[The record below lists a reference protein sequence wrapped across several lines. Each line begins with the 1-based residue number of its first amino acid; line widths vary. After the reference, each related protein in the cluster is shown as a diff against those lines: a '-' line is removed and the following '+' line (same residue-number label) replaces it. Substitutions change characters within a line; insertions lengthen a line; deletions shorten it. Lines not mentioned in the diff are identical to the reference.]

1 LSTIFDNHQ
10 LLLQYDERDP
20 AEEQWRCNTADQ
32 PIKYRYPSTPSQEPQ
47 FARKPNDP
55 HRWDA
60 SKNLE
65 NANLSE
71 YEVKKLSR
79 KLKGIS
85 RKLTFQLL
93 TR

>member
-1 LSTIFDNHQ
+1 LSAIFDNHQ
-10 LLLQYDERDP
+10 LLLQYAEHDP
-20 AEEQWRCNTADQ
+20 AEEQWRCDAADQ

-47 FARKPNDP
+47 FARKPDDP
-55 HRWDA
+55 HQWDA

-71 YEVKKLSR
+71 YEVKNLSK
-79 KLKGIS
+79 KLKGVS